1 MVCGFNKEKTKN
13 YSTIKLWSSYGLV
26 EVPVLVINEF
36 LCSLETFIDDIEVK
50 CIDAPQQDLPFNT
63 LKTHTGSLVDIRANG
78 IFGEYV
84 SKELKKDSSLSRVQ
98 HQLEPLNGVDIH
110 FLTCQYIEFLK
121 KELKIDSP
129 TETKIVLSVHRISNL
144 ENAYF
149 TGSHMVYGLGGVNM
163 LPMGKAD
170 VVGHELGH
178 SVVSMLSGLVYRGE
192 SGALNEH
199 FADVLGCVFE
209 FFLYKKFNEDEDK
222 TNDLRGE
229 SDWLI
234 GEDVTKNK
242 PFMRSFANPNLGQ
255 QPMTY
260 GGKFWVD
267 PKDLNMDLGGVHINS
282 GVGNYLFYL
291 VCQKMDIYDACRL
304 WIKVLRCLSP
314 DSKYSDFARVLKAC
328 SIDDEIKIIN
338 DCLKLVNL

>member
-1 MVCGFNKEKTKN
+1 VA
-13 YSTIKLWSSYGLV
+13 
-26 EVPVLVINEF
+26 VLIVNEF
-36 LCSLETFIDDIEVK
+36 LCSFETIIDDIEVK

-63 LKTHTGSLVDIRANG
+63 LKTHSGSLIDIRANA

-98 HQLEPLNGVDIH
+98 HQLEPLNPVDIH

-121 KELKIDSP
+121 TELKIESP
-129 TETKIVLSVHRISNL
+129 TESKIVLSVHRIPNL

-149 TGSHMVYGLGGVNM
+149 TGTHMVYGLGGKNM

-178 SVVSMLSGLVYRGE
+178 SIVSMLSGLVYRGE

-199 FADVLGCVFE
+199 FADVLGVVFE
-209 FFLYKKFNEDEDK
+209 FWLYKKFNEDEDK

-234 GEDVTKNK
+234 GEDVMKHK
-242 PFMRSFANPNLGQ
+242 PFMRSFSDPNLGL
-255 QPMTY
+255 QPKIY

-267 PKDLNMDLGGVHINS
+267 PKDLNNDLGGVHINS
-282 GVGNYLFYL
+282 GVGNYCFYL
-291 VCQKMDIYDACRL
+291 VSQKMDIYDACRL
-304 WIKVLRCLSP
+304 WIKTLRCLSP

-328 SIDDEIKIIN
+328 SNEDEIGIIKES
-338 DCLKLVNL
+338 LTIVNL